1 LGERI
6 PGASVV
12 LLRDSYHMI
21 CVDHE
26 RERVMQNVLE
36 FLGKDP
42 EIVRTR
48 RRATESRRCRA
59 QAAPQGADRLLA
71 GAR

>member
-1 LGERI
+1 
-6 PGASVV
+6 
-12 LLRDSYHMI
+12 MI

-42 EIVRTR
+42 GIVRTR
-48 RRATESRRCRA
+48 RRAAEPQRGRT
-59 QAAPQGADRLLA
+59 QAAQQPAQQPADSLLA
-71 GAR
+71 VAR